1 VSVDV
6 VTGAAGF
13 IGSRVCRMLL
23 EAGHDVLG
31 VDDLNESYD
40 VRLKE
45 RRLSDLSAPGF
56 SFLRA
61 DVSRVDDV
69 RRIADRVRGEGR
81 RVEAVVNLAA
91 RAGVRASLRT
101 PEIYFE
107 TNLTGTLRLL
117 QLCRDLGVAK
127 FVLAS
132 SSSVYGLGAEVP
144 FREDADTSRPVSPY
158 AVSKKAAEEL
168 SFVYHHQY
176 GLDVSVLRYFTVY
189 GPAGRP
195 DMSPFRFVKWVFEGL
210 PVQLFGDGTQ
220 ERDFTY
226 VDDIARG
233 TIAALRPL
241 GYEVFNLGSD
251 RPLALSSLLRLVEE
265 SVGRKAIIEKS
276 PSHPADIPRT
286 WARVDKARTI
296 LGWRAEVP
304 LEEGVGA
311 LVAWYR
317 ENRAWAKDIRT
328 D

>member
-1 VSVDV
+1 MSVYL

-13 IGSRVCRMLL
+13 IASRVCRMLL
-23 EAGHDVLG
+23 EAGHAVLG

-40 VRLKE
+40 VRLKH
-45 RRLSDLSAPGF
+45 RRLSELDLPGF
-56 SFLRA
+56 AFLHA
-61 DVSRVDDV
+61 DVSREDEVQ
-69 RRIADRVRGEGR
+69 RIAARLRDLGR
-81 RVEAVVNLAA
+81 PVEAVVNLAA
-91 RAGVRASLRT
+91 RAGVRASLLS
-101 PEIYFE
+101 PEVYLQ
-107 TNLTGTLRLL
+107 TNLTGTLWLL

-132 SSSVYGLGAEVP
+132 SSSVYGTGTDVP

-168 SFVYHHQY
+168 AFAYHHQY
-176 GLDVSVLRYFTVY
+176 GIDVSVLRYFTVY

-220 ERDFTY
+220 ERDFTF

-241 GYEVFNLGSD
+241 GYEIINLGSD
-251 RPLALSSLLRLVEE
+251 RPLALSTLLGLIERETGRAAVVERLP
-265 SVGRKAIIEKS
+265 G
-276 PSHPADIPRT
+276 HPADIPRT
-286 WARVDKARTI
+286 WAQVDKARSV
-296 LGWRAEVP
+296 LGWSAEVP
-304 LEEGVGA
+304 LERGVAA

-317 ENRAWAKDIRT
+317 KNRAWAREIRT

>member
-1 VSVDV
+1 MSVYL

-13 IGSRVCRMLL
+13 IASRVCRMLL
-23 EAGHDVLG
+23 DAGHEVLG

-40 VRLKE
+40 VRLKH
-45 RRLSDLSAPGF
+45 RRLSELDLPGF
-56 SFLRA
+56 AFLHA
-61 DVSRVDDV
+61 DVSREDEVH
-69 RRIADRVRGEGR
+69 RIAARLRDLR
-81 RVEAVVNLAA
+81 RPVDAVVNLAA
-91 RAGVRASLRT
+91 RAGVRASLLS
-101 PEIYFE
+101 PEVYLQ
-107 TNLTGTLRLL
+107 TNLSGTLWLL

-132 SSSVYGLGAEVP
+132 SSSVYGTGTDVP

-168 SFVYHHQY
+168 AYAFHHQY
-176 GLDVSVLRYFTVY
+176 GIDVSVLRYFTVY

-195 DMSPFRFVKWVFEGL
+195 DMSPFRFVKWAFEGL

-220 ERDFTY
+220 ERDFTF

-241 GYEVFNLGSD
+241 GYEIINLGSD
-251 RPLALSSLLRLVEE
+251 RPLALSTLLGLIERETGRTAVVERLP
-265 SVGRKAIIEKS
+265 G
-276 PSHPADIPRT
+276 HPADIPRT
-286 WARVDKARTI
+286 WAQVDKARSV
-296 LGWRAEVP
+296 LGWSAEVP
-304 LEEGVGA
+304 LERGVAA

-317 ENRAWAKDIRT
+317 ENRTWAREIRT

>member
-1 VSVDV
+1 VSVYV

-23 EAGHDVLG
+23 EAGHSVLG

-45 RRLSDLSAPGF
+45 RRLSGLNAPAF

-61 DVSRVDDV
+61 DISRVDGARAIV
-69 RRIADRVRGEGR
+69 ERIRGEGH

-91 RAGVRASLRT
+91 RAGVRASLID
-101 PEIYFE
+101 PEVYIE

-117 QLCRDLGVAK
+117 QLCRELGIVK

-220 ERDFTY
+220 ERDFTF

-233 TIAALRPL
+233 TIASLRPV
-241 GYEVFNLGSD
+241 GFEIFNLGSD
-251 RPLALSSLLRLVEE
+251 RPLALSSLLRLIEE
-265 SVGRKAIIEKS
+265 SVGHKAIVERS
-276 PSHPADIPRT
+276 PGHPADIPRT
-286 WARVDKARTI
+286 WARVEKARTI
-296 LGWRAEVP
+296 LGWKAQVP

-317 ENRAWAKDIRT
+317 ENRSWAKEIRT